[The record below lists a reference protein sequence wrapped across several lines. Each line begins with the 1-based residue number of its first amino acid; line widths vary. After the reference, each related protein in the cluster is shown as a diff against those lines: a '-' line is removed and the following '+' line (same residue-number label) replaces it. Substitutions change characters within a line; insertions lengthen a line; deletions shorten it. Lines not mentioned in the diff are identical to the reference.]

1 VATIAAQVPNFMHPV
16 AAGHDT
22 SITMIERNYSRYI
35 IDHADALVRGDLRA
49 PP

>member
-1 VATIAAQVPNFMHPV
+1 MILETSHE
-16 AAGHDT
+16 T

-35 IDHADALVRGDLRA
+35 IDHADTLVRGDLRA